1 MAGSLDLVTV
11 TNRRNQWVE
20 TTKNLQQKA
29 QELSR
34 ELAQVQDQLA
44 QLTGA
49 IQACDILLNDVQVA
63 SPDSSTTTL
72 TE

>member
-1 MAGSLDLVTV
+1 MAESLDLVAV

-20 TTKNLQQKA
+20 TSKNLQQKA

-34 ELAQVQDQLA
+34 ELAQIQDQLA
-44 QLTGA
+44 QLAGA

>member
-1 MAGSLDLVTV
+1 MAESLDLVAV

-20 TTKNLQQKA
+20 TSKNLQQKA

-34 ELAQVQDQLA
+34 ELAQIQDQLS
-44 QLTGA
+44 QLAGA